1 MSAATSPR
9 TLDVMVVDDHD
20 LLREGVAAALSGF
33 QDVRVIVGA
42 SSGEQALPI
51 VAKHQPHV
59 VLVDLVMP
67 GMGGIE
73 TIRRLRS
80 LDEELGIVALSSFSE
95 GDQIRAAIDAGAN
108 GYLTKS
114 VDAESLARAVRST
127 AAGQGVF
134 SPEATAALATA
145 RSRSDESTWKLTER
159 EAEIAGY
166 VAQGSTNAEIAH
178 RLGLSLFTVK
188 NHVSHILAKVG
199 AQTRTEA
206 AAAIIRSREPLLAV
220 LPAREVRRRLRPLR
234 DSTCRDP
241 RRPGN

>member
-1 MSAATSPR
+1 MNSTTDTR
-9 TLDVMVVDDHD
+9 TLNVMVVDDHD
-20 LLREGVAAALSGF
+20 LLREGVASALASY
-33 QDVRVIVGA
+33 DDMNVVVGA
-42 SSGEQALPI
+42 STGEQALSLLD
-51 VAKHQPHV
+51 HHEPHV
-59 VLVDLVMP
+59 VLVDLIMP

-73 TIRRLRS
+73 AIKRLRS
-80 LDEELGIVALSSFSE
+80 RQETLGIVALSSFSE
-95 GDQIRAAIDAGAN
+95 GDQIRAAIEAGAN

-114 VDAESLARAVRST
+114 VDAESLARAVRSA

-145 RSRSDESTWKLTER
+145 KARSEEATWGLTER
-159 EAEIAGY
+159 EAEVAGF

-206 AAAIIRSREPLLAV
+206 AAAIIRSR
-220 LPAREVRRRLRPLR
+220 
-234 DSTCRDP
+234 S
-241 RRPGN
+241 GG